1 MGLTAALLVA
11 LGVTAALTPLAAA
24 VARRL
29 GVVDRPGP
37 LKVHEREVPYL
48 GGVAVFA
55 GVAGPLAVERPS
67 FLVPL
72 ALALILGV
80 ADDVADM
87 PAPIRLLAEVV
98 IGVTVAAAVHDRG
111 LLAAAVIVAGAV
123 ILLNAV
129 NLLDG
134 LDGLA
139 SGVAA
144 VAALGFAAVLD
155 GAGQVLA
162 LALAGA
168 LAGFLVWNRP
178 PARIYLGDG
187 GSYLVGTALA
197 LLLALTAEPDAEIA
211 LTAGAALFLAV
222 PVADTTVAIV
232 RRWRAHR
239 PLLAGDRGHVYDQLV
254 DRGWTARRTVAA
266 CICAQA
272 VLVAVGIGV
281 AALPSAA
288 AVVVAA
294 AVILGVA
301 VALLWTFTSP
311 TAWAGAEPR

>member
-1 MGLTAALLVA
+1 VGLTAALLSA
-11 LGVTAALTPLAAA
+11 LLVTAALTPVAATA
-24 VARRL
+24 ARRL
-29 GVVDRPGP
+29 GVIDRPGP
-37 LKVHEREVPYL
+37 LKVHQEAVPYL

-55 GVAGPLAVERPS
+55 GVAAPVALERPS
-67 FLVPL
+67 WLLPL
-72 ALALILGV
+72 ALALVLGV
-80 ADDVADM
+80 ADDVVDI
-87 PAPIRLLAEVV
+87 PTPIRLLAEVV
-98 IGVTVAAAVHDRG
+98 VAVTVVATVEVRG
-111 LLAAAVIVAGAV
+111 PLAALVVCAGSV

-144 VAALGFAAVLD
+144 VAALGFAAVLED
-155 GAGQVLA
+155 SGQVLG

-168 LAGFLVWNRP
+168 LVGFLLWNRP

-187 GSYLVGTALA
+187 GSYLVGTTLA
-197 LLLALTAEPDAEIA
+197 VLFASTAEPGAEVS

-254 DRGWTARRTVAA
+254 DRGWSPSRTLVACVA
-266 CICAQA
+266 AQA
-272 VLVAVGIGV
+272 VLVVVGIGITALFGPV
-281 AALPSAA
+281 AVA
-288 AVVVAA
+288 VAA
-294 AVILGVA
+294 AVILGIGA
-301 VALLWTFTSP
+301 TLLWAFTSP
-311 TAWAGAEPR
+311 TAWAEAGPQ